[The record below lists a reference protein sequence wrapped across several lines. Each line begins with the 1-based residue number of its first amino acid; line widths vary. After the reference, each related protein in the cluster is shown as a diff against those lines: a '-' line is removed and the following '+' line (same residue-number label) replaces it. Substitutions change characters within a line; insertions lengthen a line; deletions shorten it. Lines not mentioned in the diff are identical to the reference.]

1 MSASRHKT
9 IVDFGASPRG
19 RLVRAF
25 LTLGA
30 VVVFQAPGT
39 AMATLGGPAQSIATD
54 QQALGGQLRILNQ
67 PQSSTGEPG
76 LPEGTPA
83 PSNPTYAVEQISM
96 PTGVTVNEYL
106 APDGTVF
113 AVSWRGPRPPDL
125 SQLLGSYFAEFQTAA
140 AAPQAQRG
148 HLLIRTESLVVETSG
163 HMRDLRG
170 RAYLPALLP
179 PGVKADEIQ

>member
-1 MSASRHKT
+1 
-9 IVDFGASPRG
+9 
-19 RLVRAF
+19 
-25 LTLGA
+25 
-30 VVVFQAPGT
+30 
-39 AMATLGGPAQSIATD
+39 MATLGGPAQSIATD